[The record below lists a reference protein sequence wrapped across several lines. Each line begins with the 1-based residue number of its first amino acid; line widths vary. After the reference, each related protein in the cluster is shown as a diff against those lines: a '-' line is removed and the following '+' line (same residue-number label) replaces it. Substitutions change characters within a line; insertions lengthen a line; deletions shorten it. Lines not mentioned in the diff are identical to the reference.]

1 MKNVNRLDKLKLPK
15 SGTLFSL
22 GDFGMADGFPQNEPV
37 WPDTIVGAP
46 PVSEGKYS
54 SLVII
59 GLGLDT
65 HVGLDICVGGCT
77 GADTSANDW
86 SRAAAKSSS
95 KSGNIS
101 WEDKEI
107 SAGAYF
113 P

>member
-1 MKNVNRLDKLKLPK
+1 MNMKILKLPK

-22 GDFGMADGFPQNEPV
+22 GDFGITDGFPQNDPV
-37 WPDTIVGAP
+37 WPDTMVVGAP

-59 GLGLDT
+59 GFGLDT
-65 HVGLDICVGGCT
+65 QVGLDICVGGDCAE
-77 GADTSANDW
+77 ADTSANDW
-86 SRAAAKSSS
+86 SSAAAKSSS

-101 WEDKEI
+101 CEDKEI

>member
-1 MKNVNRLDKLKLPK
+1 MNMKILKLPK
-15 SGTLFSL
+15 SGFSL
-22 GDFGMADGFPQNEPV
+22 GDFGITDGFPQNEPV
-37 WPDTIVGAP
+37 WPDTMAVGAP

-65 HVGLDICVGGCT
+65 QVGLDICVGGCA
-77 GADTSANDW
+77 GVADTSANDW
-86 SRAAAKSSS
+86 SSAAAKSSS

>member
-1 MKNVNRLDKLKLPK
+1 MFILPK
-15 SGTLFSL
+15 SGRFSL
-22 GDFGMADGFPQNEPV
+22 GDFGMLDGFPQNEPV
-37 WPDTIVGAP
+37 WPEAIGAP
-46 PVSEGKYS
+46 PPSEGKYS

-59 GLGLDT
+59 GLGLET
-65 HVGLDICVGGCT
+65 HVGLDFFVGCT
-77 GADTSANDW
+77 GAETSANDW
-86 SRAAAKSSS
+86 SSAAAKSSS